1 MNLKRFSIRFNL
13 DDKEDLKAWERI
25 HQFDDGFISK
35 EIIRIINRSYEL
47 PDLEALIR
55 KAVSEELEKA
65 KLVLSSSEPVISDLE
80 NENTV
85 MDFLDSF

>member
-13 DDKEDLKAWERI
+13 DDKEDLKAWEHI
-25 HQFDDGFISK
+25 HQIDEGFISK

-55 KAVSEELEKA
+55 KTVSEELEKA
-65 KLVLSSSEPVISDLE
+65 KLVLSFSEPVISELE
-80 NENTV
+80 DENTV